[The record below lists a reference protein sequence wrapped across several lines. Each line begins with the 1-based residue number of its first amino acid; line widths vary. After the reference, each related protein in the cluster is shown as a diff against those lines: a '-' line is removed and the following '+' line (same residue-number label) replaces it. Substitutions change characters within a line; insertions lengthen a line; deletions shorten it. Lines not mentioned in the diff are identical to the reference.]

1 MTDSEKIHDIQ
12 VARNLIQTV
21 VEDTDEDLWAY
32 EQLKNALVELNQWFE
47 ESEI

>member
-32 EQLKNALVELNQWFE
+32 KHLTDALLGLEEWFE
-47 ESEI
+47 EPEI

>member
-12 VARNLIQTV
+12 VARNLIQNV

-32 EQLKNALVELNQWFE
+32 EQLRNALVELNQWFE